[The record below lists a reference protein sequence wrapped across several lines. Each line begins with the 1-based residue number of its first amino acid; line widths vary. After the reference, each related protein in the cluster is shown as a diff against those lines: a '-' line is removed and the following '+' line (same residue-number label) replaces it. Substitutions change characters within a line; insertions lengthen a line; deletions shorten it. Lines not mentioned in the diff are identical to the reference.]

1 LSGKVEMS
9 LNVLAD
15 DGLLVV
21 AGNVV
26 PFDSVSV
33 EIVQYSHA
41 RLGVTVL
48 LDLLSVVGLSAWGVE
63 SSGGGPVME
72 GTRRVGRRQS
82 SLVSRPKPSVN
93 VLGEEIRTVASVKVT
108 KSARGPEIG
117 HVTIDESLD
126 PIVFSSRLKAD
137 QVHATFSAVVSGVEP
152 IPLSVPDTWVV
163 VQPGEEIK
171 MVAKPLDS
179 ALVHSVSAED
189 SVREA
194 QLSSSRICISATV
207 TWI

>member
-1 LSGKVEMS
+1 MSGKVEMS

-15 DGLLVV
+15 DRLLVV

-26 PFDSVSV
+26 PFDSISV
-33 EIVQYSHA
+33 EIVQNSQA

-63 SSGGGPVME
+63 SSGEGPVME
-72 GTRRVGRRQS
+72 GTRRVGRGQS

-93 VLGEEIRTVASVKVT
+93 VLGEEIRTVASVKVA

-126 PIVFSSRLKAD
+126 PIVFSSSL
-137 QVHATFSAVVSGVEP
+137 
-152 IPLSVPDTWVV
+152 
-163 VQPGEEIK
+163 
-171 MVAKPLDS
+171 
-179 ALVHSVSAED
+179 
-189 SVREA
+189 EA
-194 QLSSSRICISATV
+194 H
-207 TWI
+207 